1 MTQDEWID
9 SWAESY
15 AAIMTAPAAGYRYTA
30 NSEERTHAH
39 ELEDELRWIRELT
52 L

>member
-9 SWAESY
+9 SGSESY
-15 AAIMTAPAAGYRYTA
+15 AAIMSAPAAGLRNPA
-30 NSEERTHAH
+30 NAEERTHPH
-39 ELEDELRWIRELT
+39 ELEEELRWIRELT